1 MYKTRFMIVD
11 LNVNG
16 ECRREIIYVGGVM
29 MYLKTTEIYIGHD
42 RYGSWLYNYLCNQC
56 LSPLTL

>member
-1 MYKTRFMIVD
+1 MIVD

-29 MYLKTTEIYIGHD
+29 MYLKTTEIYIV
-42 RYGSWLYNYLCNQC
+42 LLLFCC
-56 LSPLTL
+56 LNMTILVFFL

>member
-29 MYLKTTEIYIGHD
+29 MYLKTTEIYIVLLPP
-42 RYGSWLYNYLCNQC
+42 YGNVWICLC
-56 LSPLTL
+56 TLPNVV